1 MFRIGCRCTLRI
13 AAEIGDSGAYIA
25 RRKIWKRSKA
35 MTDFQS
41 ALVVFAIGGTVCTLV
56 LRYSKFERA
65 AHHVTERQKTW
76 TESLQAGA
84 LLGAIF
90 AVSYVGVLLGGWS
103 RLWR

>member
-1 MFRIGCRCTLRI
+1 
-13 AAEIGDSGAYIA
+13 
-25 RRKIWKRSKA
+25 

-41 ALVVFAIGGTVCTLV
+41 ALIVFAIGATVCTMV
-56 LRYSKFERA
+56 LRFSRFERA
-65 AHHVTERQKTW
+65 SHHVTERPKTW
-76 TESLQAGA
+76 SESLQAGA